1 MVKRA
6 VTPKRI
12 RASIRRA
19 LIVNLILLNLLLC
32 SQLQADDAPDA
43 ALLEFL
49 AEGQQDGEHWVDPI
63 QVQEMTSN
71 EQNIDKTQ
79 AKPEQTSQEQGRD

>member
-1 MVKRA
+1 MRTIVK
-6 VTPKRI
+6 PG
-12 RASIRRA
+12 IRR
-19 LIVNLILLNLLLC
+19 LLKVNLFLIFLLVS

-71 EQNIDKTQ
+71 EQNIDTTQ
-79 AKPEQTSQEQGRD
+79 TKPEKTAQEQQHD

>member
-1 MVKRA
+1 MANAGIHRLLK
-6 VTPKRI
+6 I
-12 RASIRRA
+12 
-19 LIVNLILLNLLLC
+19 NLILLTLLLS

-43 ALLEFL
+43 AFLEFL

-71 EQNIDKTQ
+71 DQSKDTSQ
-79 AKPEQTSQEQGRD
+79 AKPEHTAQEQGDD

>member
-1 MVKRA
+1 M
-6 VTPKRI
+6 RI
-12 RASIRRA
+12 KVNTGLRRI
-19 LIVNLILLNLLLC
+19 LKVNIILLNLLLC

-43 ALLEFL
+43 AFLEFL

-71 EQNIDKTQ
+71 EQNTDSTQ
-79 AKPEQTSQEQGRD
+79 TKPEHTAQEQGDD